1 VAGQMTFLSKLL
13 GKSSLQ
19 EMQEVIIN
27 LELLSDAE
35 TQISE
40 FYGLCA
46 GVMEREKGFWNH
58 LAGQELQHAD
68 KGRQMLGRI
77 NQNPE
82 RFRPGIFLSTVTI
95 RMFDVEM
102 QSLVEQMKQ
111 GRIPPDKLFEI
122 ASEIED
128 SVVEISYGKLAR
140 TEDAVFNMLAHQID
154 AESAEHKS
162 AIASRMNPALAKQA
176 N

>member
-1 VAGQMTFLSKLL
+1 MTFLGKLL

-19 EMQEVIIN
+19 EMQDVIIN

-40 FYGLCA
+40 FYRLCA
-46 GVMEREKGFWNH
+46 GVMEGEKGFWNH

-68 KGRQMLGRI
+68 KAGQMLGRI

-82 RFRPGIFLSTVTI
+82 RFRPGISFSTVTI

-102 QSLVEQMKQ
+102 QSLVDEMKQ
-111 GRIPPDKLFEI
+111 GRISSDKLFDI

-128 SVVEISYGKLAR
+128 SAVEISYGKLAR
-140 TEDAVFNMLAHQID
+140 TEDAIYNMLAHQID
-154 AESAEHKS
+154 AESAGHKS
-162 AIASRMNPALAKQA
+162 AITSRMNTAVAKQA